1 MSGED
6 QLMKLLMKSIIPNG
20 RCVKKSKD
28 KNGEEQVNYLLIK
41 RLPVDFVLRPKR
53 PVGALLAV

>member
-6 QLMKLLMKSIIPNG
+6 QLMKLLMISIISND

-41 RLPVDFVLRPKR
+41 RLPVDFVLRPKQ

>member
-1 MSGED
+1 MSGD
-6 QLMKLLMKSIIPNG
+6 GQLMKLLMISIIPND

-53 PVGALLAV
+53 PVAV